1 MSHWLKNI
9 EFVYPGLTKLYSTGN
24 SVQGSDLLVLEVT
37 QKNNDLSLLKPNVK
51 LVSGI
56 HGNQPVG
63 KEVIL
68 HFILYL
74 VQNYKNDVT
83 VRYCIKSCLPF
94 C

>member
-9 EFVYPGLTKLYSTGN
+9 EFIYPGLTKLYSIGK

-37 QKNNDLSLLKPNVK
+37 QKNNDLSILKPNVK
-51 LVSGI
+51 LVTGI

-63 KEVIL
+63 KEAIL

-74 VQNYKNDVT
+74 VQNYKSDVT
-83 VRYCIKSCLPF
+83 VR
-94 C
+94 